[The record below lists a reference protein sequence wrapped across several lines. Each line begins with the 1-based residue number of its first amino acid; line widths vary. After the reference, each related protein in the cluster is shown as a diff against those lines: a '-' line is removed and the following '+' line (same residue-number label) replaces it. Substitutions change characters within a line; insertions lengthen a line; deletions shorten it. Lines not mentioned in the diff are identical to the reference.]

1 MKIGSVQI
9 TIDTA
14 ICVVLYVSCLFY
26 SFYKNYL
33 ISNDTLQNY
42 YYLEEGW
49 SIFPGRRRDDYDW
62 EWEIGKKSAVGN
74 LWIFAL
80 HAVLFEVVRIMRFRH
95 VSAALAVFGS
105 GVVFYVYGYK
115 VLVIMLLQNVT
126 FFAVSY
132 SKSTVGLWLK
142 ALFWIAV
149 INSVKLL
156 YFYDQLN
163 VLLGIDNDKLLEFS
177 IIISWN
183 VIKCTC
189 FCIDRCKPKDDGYR
203 YRLVDLLGY
212 SFYFPLL
219 LHGPVIIYDRF
230 KDCLK
235 VRSPFENLNTCR
247 RAKQLVLQLLLCFF
261 WALVMEAGQHF
272 FYINIIQLDLK
283 LLHKINLW
291 VLYGCGY
298 LMGQFFYVKYVVFY
312 GIGIA
317 FGRFDGVDM
326 PQKPI
331 CIGRVHLYSD
341 MWKFFDRG
349 LYEFLFRYIY
359 TQLCTKTSSGA
370 RKIMASSIT
379 FVFIYI
385 WHGLYTFIM
394 IWSTLNWI
402 CIVME
407 GFVKKF
413 FGHSKQLAAFIGTHV
428 FVLSVLS
435 NFFFFAREEVGYIYL
450 QRTYY
455 ENVNNYLALYAVA
468 YCFFR
473 TGEWIKSVEGD
484 RRGPLKKAF

>member
-1 MKIGSVQI
+1 
-9 TIDTA
+9 
-14 ICVVLYVSCLFY
+14 
-26 SFYKNYL
+26 
-33 ISNDTLQNY
+33 
-42 YYLEEGW
+42 
-49 SIFPGRRRDDYDW
+49 
-62 EWEIGKKSAVGN
+62 
-74 LWIFAL
+74 
-80 HAVLFEVVRIMRFRH
+80 
-95 VSAALAVFGS
+95 
-105 GVVFYVYGYK
+105 
-115 VLVIMLLQNVT
+115 
-126 FFAVSY
+126 
-132 SKSTVGLWLK
+132 
-142 ALFWIAV
+142 
-149 INSVKLL
+149 
-156 YFYDQLN
+156 
-163 VLLGIDNDKLLEFS
+163 
-177 IIISWN
+177 
-183 VIKCTC
+183 
-189 FCIDRCKPKDDGYR
+189 
-203 YRLVDLLGY
+203 
-212 SFYFPLL
+212 
-219 LHGPVIIYDRF
+219 
-230 KDCLK
+230 
-235 VRSPFENLNTCR
+235 
-247 RAKQLVLQLLLCFF
+247 
-261 WALVMEAGQHF
+261 
-272 FYINIIQLDLK
+272 
-283 LLHKINLW
+283 
-291 VLYGCGY
+291 
-298 LMGQFFYVKYVVFY
+298 MGQFFYVKYVVFY

-317 FGRFDGVDM
+317 FGRYDGVDM

-331 CIGRVHLYSD
+331 CIGRVHLYSV